1 MDSLEELFGSK
12 VRSRFQEAAEDSSG
26 YDGLGHPSPPSD
38 IDLTWAGLARRDSS
52 RSLVVS
58 AG

>member
-38 IDLTWAGLARRDSS
+38 INLTWAGA
-52 RSLVVS
+52 
-58 AG
+58 A